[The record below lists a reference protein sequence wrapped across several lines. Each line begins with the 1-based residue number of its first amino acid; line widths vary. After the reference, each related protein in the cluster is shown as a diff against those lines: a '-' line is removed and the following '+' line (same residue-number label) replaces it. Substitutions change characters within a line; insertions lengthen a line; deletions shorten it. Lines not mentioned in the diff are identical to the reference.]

1 MAKFWAQSPLASRKL
16 DVLDLGDEA
25 VDVSVRT
32 RQSTTLRYTG
42 RRIKRR
48 KERSLRRKA
57 YPGQLCISTV
67 YIVMPD
73 AFEQVEHVGTTSL
86 IGIGHNMAIR
96 LKHNSTRITART
108 AKHSGNH
115 PHKEQT
121 FIGAKAHKFSP
132 VKNQT

>member
-1 MAKFWAQSPLASRKL
+1 
-16 DVLDLGDEA
+16 
-25 VDVSVRT
+25 
-32 RQSTTLRYTG
+32 

-73 AFEQVEHVGTTSL
+73 AFEQVEHAGTTSL

-121 FIGAKAHKFSP
+121 FIGAKIHKVSW
-132 VKNQT
+132 